1 MNAPSDAEIERIFRA
16 EYGRAVSVLVR
27 LLGDIGLAE
36 EAVLDAF
43 TAAVQRWPAAGL
55 PASPAGWIITTARNR
70 AIDRLRR
77 EASRED
83 RHAQAALVHARGEPA
98 EEGPVR
104 DDRLR
109 LIFTCC
115 HPALGTGVQVA
126 LTLRLLGGL
135 TTAEIARAFL
145 VPEPTMAQRLV
156 RAKGKIR
163 DAGIPYRVPGEA
175 DLPDRLRAV
184 LAVVYLIFN
193 EGYAAS
199 AGDALVRRELSA
211 EAIRLGRLLAEL
223 MPDEPE
229 VMGLLALMLL
239 VDARRPARTTP
250 DGRLVLL
257 ADQDRGR
264 WDRERI
270 AEGQAIVRRCLRRN
284 QPGPYQLQA
293 AVNAVH
299 SDAPAAAATDWR
311 QILALYDQL
320 LAITP
325 SPVVALNRAV
335 AVAEVEGPEAAL
347 ALVDGLD
354 LDGYHLFHAIR
365 ADLLRRLG
373 RDGEAALAYD
383 AAIALAQ
390 NAAELAFLEGRRQT
404 LAGA

>member
-1 MNAPSDAEIERIFRA
+1 MPALPAGEIERVFRQ
-16 EYGRAVSVLVR
+16 EHGRAVASLVR
-27 LLGDIGLAE
+27 VFGDIDVAE
-36 EAVLDAF
+36 EAVQDAF
-43 TAAVQRWPAAGL
+43 AAAVQRWPSAGL
-55 PASPAGWIITTARNR
+55 PPSPAGWIITTARNR
-70 AIDRLRR
+70 AVDRLRR
-77 EASRED
+77 EASRAD
-83 RHAQAALVHARGEPA
+83 RHAQAALLHARDEPA
-98 EEGPVR
+98 EEGPVP

-163 DAGIPYRVPGEA
+163 DAAIPYRVPGEA
-175 DLPDRLRAV
+175 ELPDRLRAV
-184 LAVVYLIFN
+184 LAVVYLVFN

-199 AGDALVRRELSA
+199 AGDELVRRELCA
-211 EAIRLGRLLAEL
+211 EAIRLGRVLAEL

-239 VDARRPARTTP
+239 VDSRRTARTTP

-264 WDRERI
+264 WDRDRI

-293 AVNAVH
+293 AINAVH
-299 SDAPAAAATDWR
+299 SDAPAAAATDWE

-320 LAITP
+320 LALAP

-347 ALVDGLD
+347 ALVDELD

-373 RDGEAALAYD
+373 RGPEAALAYD
-383 AAIALAQ
+383 AAIAVAG
-390 NAAELAFLEGRRQT
+390 NAAERAFLEERRRG
-404 LAGA
+404 LAPA

>member
-1 MNAPSDAEIERIFRA
+1 VPALPAAEIERVFRQ
-16 EYGRAVSVLVR
+16 EYGRAVAVLVGVF
-27 LLGDIGLAE
+27 GDIDVAE
-36 EAVLDAF
+36 EAVQDAF
-43 TAAVQRWPAAGL
+43 AAAVQRWPSAGL
-55 PASPAGWIITTARNR
+55 PPSPAGWIITTARNR

-163 DAGIPYRVPGEA
+163 DAGIPYRVPDEA

-199 AGDALVRRELSA
+199 AGDALVRRELCA

-320 LAITP
+320 LALTP
-325 SPVVALNRAV
+325 TPVVALNRAV

-383 AAIALAQ
+383 AAIARAQ
-390 NAAELAFLEGRRQT
+390 NAAELAFLEGRRRT
-404 LAGA
+404 VAGA